1 VRPTGRGDLLALLAT
16 AGSLAGI
23 IVVTHGGRWLAAAAA
38 LARSPLVPVLTGCL
52 LAGLL
57 ALLLTRHLLT
67 ARTLR
72 DRLGFLIVPADSFD
86 PDPEAVLRFAAGLV
100 RVRRLL
106 AGFFDARAS
115 AVRIRLDTDPD
126 GRLRYTIEIPAHA
139 RTALRTALAGYD
151 GVQLHEVTDEPAPV
165 AAGRVARMELAP
177 ARRVEPLRRTGL
189 DPDPLAG
196 FARALGQLH
205 ADHDER
211 GTVCVDLLPITP
223 ARRRVLRRRMLRAAG
238 REHEHRTQLS
248 DLLAVDGKRGGRDP
262 AEHVA
267 RRVELHALTN
277 KLGSPDPLFAIQVL
291 LHATAPTIGTAK
303 TGVRGLLAAFDV
315 FTGENHFSA
324 CGLRLPGGSAFLGAE
339 VPWRWRRFD
348 WRARSGLFAPARQR
362 LVTATEVA
370 GLLKPPTAKCPAA
383 NVLRC
388 GGVIPPPPPGLAT
401 FRGQRELLPLGT
413 VKTEDG
419 ERMVGVP
426 LEGTFFSYMAGRSR
440 YGKTETGIGQFLHL
454 ARAGHGCFFLDPHED
469 AIERIKRHLTDDGLR
484 ERVIEVN
491 LATDTDRQ
499 PGWNL
504 LARGRRPVHQ
514 QVDAVVD
521 AFASTLGW
529 DEINTRALNLTTQA
543 TQALIELGHH
553 LPPELAPTLFQIP
566 TLLADEDWRAAA
578 LPHVSPA
585 TRRFFTDRFPRLSPE
600 AITPVTNLIDRL
612 RAAPA
617 VAGLLGNPRCSYDI
631 RAAMDKG
638 MVVLA
643 CPGDGSGRDRLV
655 ANFLVYDLLHAAKTR
670 AAIPPERRRPFY
682 VFLDE
687 VQTYDGAT
695 GGNLAALL
703 EQSAKYGIRAFLFN
717 QNPERL
723 TAATWNAVTTNR
735 SHLMTTALNARGA
748 ALLAREF
755 AGAIEPE
762 TIPQLERY
770 TFLASATLRGQ
781 ASQPFLVH
789 GVSADDLHP
798 PAEDPEQLTA
808 LAEAIDRSTA
818 RQPITETL
826 AALDQHDDR
835 IAEHLQ
841 AARTST
847 GSTPDPGAD
856 AEWG

>member
-1 VRPTGRGDLLALLAT
+1 VRSDLLALLAA

-52 LAGLL
+52 LAGLV

-67 ARTLR
+67 RRTLR
-72 DRLGFLIVPADSFD
+72 DRLRFLIVPADSFD
-86 PDPEAVLRFAAGLV
+86 PDPEAVLRFASGLV
-100 RVRRLL
+100 RARRLL
-106 AGFFDARAS
+106 AGFFDAHAS

-126 GRLRYTIEIPAHA
+126 GRLRYTVEIPAHA
-139 RTALRTALAGYD
+139 RATLRTALASYD
-151 GVQLHEVTDEPAPV
+151 GVQLHEVTDEPLPV
-165 AAGRVARMELAP
+165 AVGRVARMELVP

-205 ADHDER
+205 PDHGEL
-211 GTVCVDLLPITP
+211 GAVCVDLLPIAP
-223 ARRRVLRRRMLRAAG
+223 ARRRALRRRMLRAAG

-248 DLLAVDGKRGGRDP
+248 GLLAVDGRRGGRDP

-291 LHATAPTIGTAK
+291 VHATAPTAGAAK
-303 TGVRGLLAAFDV
+303 TGVRALLAAFDV
-315 FTGENHFSA
+315 FAGENHFRA
-324 CGLRLPGGSAFLGAE
+324 CGLRLPGGAAFLGAD
-339 VPWRWRRFD
+339 VPWRQRRFD
-348 WRARSGLFAPARQR
+348 RRARSGLFAPARRR

-370 GLLKPPTAKCPAA
+370 GLLKPPTAKCPAV

-388 GGVIPPPPPGLAT
+388 GGVIPPPPPGLPT
-401 FRGQRELLPLGT
+401 FHGQHDLLPLGT

-440 YGKTETGIGQFLHL
+440 FGKTETGIGQLIHL
-454 ARAGHGCFFLDPHED
+454 ARSGHGCFFLDPHED

-484 ERVIEVN
+484 ERVIEIN
-491 LATDTDRQ
+491 LTTATERQ

-543 TQALIELGHH
+543 TQALIELGRH
-553 LPPELAPTLFQIP
+553 LPPQLAPTLFQIP

-578 LPHVSPA
+578 LPYVSPA
-585 TRRFFTDRFPRLSPE
+585 TRRFFTDRFPRLSAE

-612 RAAPA
+612 RAAPT
-617 VAGLLGNPRCSYDI
+617 VAGLLGNPQCDYDI
-631 RAAMDKG
+631 RAAMDEG
-638 MVVLA
+638 MIVLA

-670 AAIPPERRRPFY
+670 AAIAPERRRPFY

-703 EQSAKYGIRAFLFN
+703 EQTAKYGIRAFLFN

-723 TAATWNAVTTNR
+723 VASTWNAVTTNR
-735 SHLMTTALNARGA
+735 SHLLTTALNARGA
-748 ALLAREF
+748 ALLAREWS
-755 AGAIEPE
+755 GTIEPE
-762 TIPQLERY
+762 TIPRLERY
-770 TFLASATLRGQ
+770 TYLASTTLRGQ
-781 ASQPFLVH
+781 ASPPFLVH
-789 GVSADDLHP
+789 GVMADDLYP
-798 PAEDPEQLTA
+798 PAEDPEQLAA
-808 LAEAIDRSTA
+808 LAEAIDRTGA
-818 RQPITETL
+818 RQPVAKTL
-826 AALDQHDDR
+826 AALDQHDER
-835 IAEHLQ
+835 ITEHLH
-841 AARTST
+841 AAQPAT
-847 GSTPDPGAD
+847 GSAAGPGAD